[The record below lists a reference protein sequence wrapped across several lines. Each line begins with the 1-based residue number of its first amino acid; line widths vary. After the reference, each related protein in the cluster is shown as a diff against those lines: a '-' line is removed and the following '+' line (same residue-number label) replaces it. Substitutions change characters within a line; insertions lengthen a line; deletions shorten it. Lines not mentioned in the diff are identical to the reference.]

1 MAPLSTRAGL
11 LALVAVMGLLSSA
24 TAQPPPPVRNPDNN
38 PNNLAN
44 PTFQSNPQDLGPN
57 NGPPLFGSPR
67 PDTRPDPNPK
77 LRIKRPTDCP
87 FGYQVPR
94 EQQAQSLPH
103 LVVCVLKQP
112 YAPEYLNANPGLVIG
127 AGSSAAPTSL
137 ERTVVNQCLGHPAG
151 TYACG
156 RGATECCRPTQDN
169 MCFAG
174 AYACYAT
181 GVGTGPKKACCMS
194 K

>member
-1 MAPLSTRAGL
+1 MSTRAGL
-11 LALVAVMGLLSSA
+11 LALATVVGLLSSA

-44 PTFQSNPQDLGPN
+44 PTYQSNPQDLGPN
-57 NGPPLFGSPR
+57 TGPPLFGSPR
-67 PDTRPDPNPK
+67 PDVRPDPNPK

-94 EQQAQSLPH
+94 EQQAQALPH
-103 LVVCVLKQP
+103 LVVCVPKQP
-112 YAPEYLNANPGLVIG
+112 YQPEYLNAAPGLTIG
-127 AGSSAAPTSL
+127 AQASAAPTTL
-137 ERTVVNQCLGHPAG
+137 ERTVVNQCIGHPAG
-151 TYACG
+151 SYACG
-156 RGATECCRPTQDN
+156 RGGTECCRPNQDN

-174 AYACYAT
+174 AYACYPT
-181 GVGTGPKKACCMS
+181 GSGTGPRKACCMG